1 MTVSTP
7 SWDDE
12 ADSQPTKYKDILLQ
26 ETSAAQVCDFDDLL
40 RAFVFR
46 CLREDLSLE
55 SLQNGIEKLER
66 SDDVDEGQQAE
77 LGRLRNQRD
86 DALKKYLEQCL
97 QAVLP
102 VANDEG
108 VRNLLSEYLRSF
120 SEVETSRYA
129 PYVNLCNKALSLL
142 KTINLPLRSPT
153 APDLQYRR
161 LDPSVL
167 KTHTGADHVHRKPDV
182 GKAGDSVV
190 KSLGSQLD
198 QPPDKG
204 AEPEFDAF
212 FGFEEFKVIG
222 GPSEQARAAVKS
234 AYDTTA
240 RRVHV
245 RPQDNEID
253 EIQPSPST
261 SPSPNVSATS
271 LATGSR
277 SSKRKLEATNS
288 ATSSKKLCLGAKN
301 GVALRKE
308 SSDQL
313 NYTGRVQCAAYALE
327 TLSRNPGIQHTINL
341 LHIDDCMFI
350 WYYDREGIVRSN
362 GISFIADFPRA
373 LVLMALFQRFTIED
387 WGRCKTFNCAPD
399 RPSFTVSL
407 KDPLLE
413 NKYNPHNFLAID
425 IQCSDED
432 YFSPPPRCLGG
443 RATRVL
449 PCEPKLKDDRRA
461 LESLV
466 VKLSHPEVRR
476 THEGKTIK
484 GIRNIATKYDASM
497 TVHLPELLCYADVR
511 GTDTGRIRSL
521 VGKPGNGYQI
531 MRMVVM
537 KKLAKVTT
545 LDATDFLRAWLDA
558 VTCHAFLWKHGI
570 EHGDPSLYNI
580 MCHPETHRGVL
591 TDFDLSI
598 LQWEERDPGCDRTGT
613 VPFMAFEL
621 LNDRY
626 WRGEI
631 VRYYHHEMEAF
642 IWCLPFMCLG
652 GFVGDS
658 VRHQVI
664 ADWVKATPSQCHGE
678 KASFVLK
685 IGEYSSY
692 VPLSFAACYNLA
704 IPLCCAASSPRVTLH
719 AAPPPILSANSWK
732 TFVEALRTM
741 PSGGQASASQTSM
754 SGLDGSFVG
763 SFGLLIDRLELH
775 RPQFDGLDDSM
786 KSALRQIFLADSEP
800 PALQVTSHTSIIP
813 TRLRLKRKAPAE

>member
-1 MTVSTP
+1 
-7 SWDDE
+7 
-12 ADSQPTKYKDILLQ
+12 
-26 ETSAAQVCDFDDLL
+26 
-40 RAFVFR
+40 
-46 CLREDLSLE
+46 
-55 SLQNGIEKLER
+55 
-66 SDDVDEGQQAE
+66 
-77 LGRLRNQRD
+77 
-86 DALKKYLEQCL
+86 
-97 QAVLP
+97 
-102 VANDEG
+102 
-108 VRNLLSEYLRSF
+108 
-120 SEVETSRYA
+120 
-129 PYVNLCNKALSLL
+129 
-142 KTINLPLRSPT
+142 
-153 APDLQYRR
+153 
-161 LDPSVL
+161 
-167 KTHTGADHVHRKPDV
+167 
-182 GKAGDSVV
+182 
-190 KSLGSQLD
+190 
-198 QPPDKG
+198 
-204 AEPEFDAF
+204 
-212 FGFEEFKVIG
+212 
-222 GPSEQARAAVKS
+222 
-234 AYDTTA
+234 
-240 RRVHV
+240 
-245 RPQDNEID
+245 
-253 EIQPSPST
+253 
-261 SPSPNVSATS
+261 
-271 LATGSR
+271 
-277 SSKRKLEATNS
+277 
-288 ATSSKKLCLGAKN
+288 
-301 GVALRKE
+301 
-308 SSDQL
+308 
-313 NYTGRVQCAAYALE
+313 
-327 TLSRNPGIQHTINL
+327 
-341 LHIDDCMFI
+341 
-350 WYYDREGIVRSN
+350 
-362 GISFIADFPRA
+362 
-373 LVLMALFQRFTIED
+373 
-387 WGRCKTFNCAPD
+387 
-399 RPSFTVSL
+399 
-407 KDPLLE
+407 
-413 NKYNPHNFLAID
+413 
-425 IQCSDED
+425 
-432 YFSPPPRCLGG
+432 
-443 RATRVL
+443 
-449 PCEPKLKDDRRA
+449 
-461 LESLV
+461 
-466 VKLSHPEVRR
+466 
-476 THEGKTIK
+476 
-484 GIRNIATKYDASM
+484 
-497 TVHLPELLCYADVR
+497 
-511 GTDTGRIRSL
+511 
-521 VGKPGNGYQI
+521 

-800 PALQVTSHTSIIP
+800 PALQVTAPKLKDHVKGRQDSRPSSIP
-813 TRLRLKRKAPAE
+813 LTLD